1 MFQLA
6 FRFHPNVQAMACLL
20 RCLQV
25 KVHIQSIEQQLEHHP
40 DWPSLLCI
48 SDALH
53 QWKVPHLAAKAPD
66 KQLPDAHY
74 PFVAVTNHPERP
86 LAIVTSVNDG
96 RVQFYQDNYNIL
108 SEEDLASFVQRWTG
122 VYLLAEPNAQSG
134 EPEYAP
140 VRRKW
145 WLRQALPAAAV
156 LLLLVLLTGGIWPR
170 LMLAGSTAAMLGTAK
185 LALLYVAGLI
195 VSGLL
200 LWYEIDQSNPLLKK
214 VCTGLAK
221 TNCTAILNSNASKL
235 FGWLSWSEVGAAY
248 FAGGLLLLAMPARA
262 PWALQWLGLLGMA
275 ALLYPVFSIYYQ
287 WRVAK
292 QWCVLCLAVQ
302 AILLLQGVSIM
313 MGSWVQ
319 LDFTN
324 GSLSSPFFPLN
335 LNLFLLLSTAYLLP
349 LLAWLSLKP
358 LLLRWQT
365 ARQQVRAYRRLKFN
379 PQVFT
384 GLLQQ
389 QKAITTAPEGLGITL
404 GPANARHKLVKV
416 CNPYCG
422 PCSKAHPKMEK
433 LLHQHSNLQV
443 QILFMVP
450 DTPGQRLHTTASH
463 LMAIAQTATTQVQVQ
478 QALDDWYL
486 AEKKDYEAFA
496 AKYPLNGQV
505 AEQAPAITA
514 MEKWSQANDI
524 RYTPTIFFNGYEL
537 PADYDPEDLQYFL
550 QE

>member
-1 MFQLA
+1 MKTLLF
-6 FRFHPNVQAMACLL
+6 FRYHPNVQAIACLL

-53 QWKVPHLAAKAPD
+53 QWKVPHLAAKAAD
-66 KQLPDAHY
+66 KQLPGTHY

-86 LAIVTSVNDG
+86 LAIVTRVDGG
-96 RVQFYQDNYNIL
+96 RVQFYQYSYNTL

-122 VYLLAEPNAQSG
+122 VYLLAEANAQSG
-134 EPEYAP
+134 EPDYAA

-170 LMLAGSTAAMLGTAK
+170 LMLAGSGAAMLGTAT

-221 TNCTAILNSNASKL
+221 TDCHAILSSNASKL
-235 FGWLSWSEVGAAY
+235 FGCLSWSEVGAAY

-287 WRVAK
+287 WRVAR

-302 AILLLQGVSIM
+302 AILLLQGLALWAGHFLPQVPATTFAQFLIP
-313 MGSWVQ
+313 
-319 LDFTN
+319 N
-324 GSLSSPFFPLN
+324 SPF
-335 LNLFLLLSTAYLLP
+335 LLTTAYLLP

-365 ARQQVRAYRRLKFN
+365 ARQQLRAYRRLKFN

-404 GPANARHKLVKV
+404 GPANAPHKLVKV

-433 LLHQHSNLQV
+433 LLHQHSNLQL

-478 QALDDWYL
+478 QALDHWYL
-486 AEKKDYEAFA
+486 AENKDYEAFA

-537 PADYDPEDLQYFL
+537 PPEYDPEDLTYFL